1 MEPLRSSRLRDL
13 PGAGPRPVARAVDP
27 APLVGTWVSY
37 DPAEQGLARVVIAG
51 DGEGGMTVRAFG
63 AGSSDLVDRGLVDWG
78 EVPASP
84 FADGVA
90 LREAMGFTAFYELDG
105 MRVMLAAYL
114 NKRLLV
120 VDAYTRFHDGSG
132 RVDFFARDHFY
143 IP

>member
-1 MEPLRSSRLRDL
+1 MEPLRSSRTRDL
-13 PGAGPRPVARAVDP
+13 PDAGPRPLQPIRRAVDP

-51 DGEGGMTVRAFG
+51 DGERGMTVRAFG
-63 AGSSDLVDRGLVDWG
+63 VGSPGFVDWG
-78 EVPASP
+78 EVAASP
-84 FADGVA
+84 FAGGVA
-90 LREAMGFTAFYELDG
+90 LREAVGFTAVYDLEG

-120 VDAYTRFHDGSG
+120 VDAYTRFHHGSG